1 MLVLVQSLKSQVSL
15 QQKEDQQIKLI
26 PKSSSLPYI
35 YWKDLIIPD
44 LPTWR
49 ISTVFFEKH

>member
-26 PKSSSLPYI
+26 PKSSPLPYI
-35 YWKDLIIPD
+35 YWKDLIISD
-44 LPTWR
+44 LPT
-49 ISTVFFEKH
+49 